1 MRRFIPTISASLF
14 LTAILASGVN
24 AQTVIGEDEFQNHC
38 AACHGSDGKG
48 NGPIIDFLRA
58 MPADLTAISARNN
71 GTFPFQAVYDTI
83 ADVNQTRG
91 HGNSDMPIWGDR
103 YNREVIAQK
112 GEFATDGPAIP
123 ETEARIL
130 SLVFYLANIQQ

>member
-1 MRRFIPTISASLF
+1 MRRFISMASAGLI
-14 LTAILASGVN
+14 LTVTLASAAA
-24 AQTVIGEDEFQNHC
+24 AQSVIGEQEFQSHC

-58 MPADLTAISARNN
+58 PPADLTAISARND
-71 GTFPFQAVYDTI
+71 GIFPFQAVYDTI

-103 YNREVIAQK
+103 YNQEIIAQQ
-112 GEFATDGPAIP
+112 GEFATDGPAVS
-123 ETEARIL
+123 EAQARIL
-130 SLVFYLANIQQ
+130 SLVFFLATV